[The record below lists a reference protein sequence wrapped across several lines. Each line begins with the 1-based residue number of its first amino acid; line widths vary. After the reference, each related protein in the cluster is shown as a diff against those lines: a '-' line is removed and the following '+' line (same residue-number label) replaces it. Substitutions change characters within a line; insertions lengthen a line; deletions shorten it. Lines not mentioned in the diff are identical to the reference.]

1 MSAKYSSLEELRR
14 KKALLKSEVSEMEEL
29 LTFEN
34 TKESLSAFT
43 NGFTDQFLKQE
54 KNPDGT
60 DKISLDTSHIIKQ
73 ISNNVTEKVL
83 NRNNM
88 VNFAKS
94 DAGSNVVSNA
104 LKIGA
109 VSFIGNY
116 ARKNMRNSSWK
127 KKIIGFAL
135 IYLAPIAL
143 RFIRTKLED
152 YQRNKTTQSLEQ
164 LI

>member
-1 MSAKYSSLEELRR
+1 MSAKYNSLEELRR
-14 KKALLKSEVSEMEEL
+14 KKALLKQEVTEMEDL
-29 LTFEN
+29 LTFDN

-43 NGFTDQFLKQE
+43 NGFTDQFIKQE

-73 ISNNVTEKVL
+73 ISNNVTDKVL
-83 NRNNM
+83 NRSSV

-94 DAGSNVVSNA
+94 DAGNNVMSNA

-116 ARKNMRNSSWK
+116 ARKNMKNSDWR

-152 YQRNKTTQSLEQ
+152 YQRKKTTQSLEQ

>member
-1 MSAKYSSLEELRR
+1 MSAKYNSLEELRR
-14 KKALLKSEVSEMEEL
+14 KKALLKQEVTEMEDL
-29 LTFEN
+29 LTFDN

-54 KNPDGT
+54 KNPDGS

-94 DAGSNVVSNA
+94 DTGNNVIANA

-109 VSFIGNY
+109 VSLIGNY
-116 ARKNMRNSSWK
+116 ARRNMRNSNWK

-135 IYLAPIAL
+135 IYIAPILL
-143 RFIRTKLED
+143 RMIRTRLED
-152 YQRNKTTQSLEQ
+152 YQRSKTTQSLER